1 MTERVNADA
10 APSFRIG
17 DQRNSRSEFSVLDV
31 AIHGRHEGR
40 GVRCARR
47 LVCLFMEKCP
57 TVCALPALL
66 SCRDKDQRAE
76 RGKAS
81 HPAGKRAYSAS
92 TLAVPTC
99 SAGEPTLTVTF
110 PGVLVRTMA
119 TARPSK
125 AWQRAEVY

>member
-1 MTERVNADA
+1 MLMLRRPFALAISAIRGVSSVCWMWRYMAATKGGACDA
-10 APSFRIG
+10 RGGWSVFLWKNVRLSAHCR
-17 DQRNSRSEFSVLDV
+17 RSYPV
-31 AIHGRHEGR
+31 AIKTGGRN
-40 GVRCARR
+40 A
-47 LVCLFMEKCP
+47 
-57 TVCALPALL
+57 
-66 SCRDKDQRAE
+66 
-76 RGKAS
+76 GKAS

-110 PGVLVRTMA
+110 PGVFVRTMA

>member
-1 MTERVNADA
+1 MPV
-10 APSFRIG
+10 
-17 DQRNSRSEFSVLDV
+17 
-31 AIHGRHEGR
+31 R
-40 GVRCARR
+40 GARR
-47 LVCLFMEKCP
+47 MAQSRQSLYGAVLF
-57 TVCALPALL
+57 ALPALL

-110 PGVLVRTMA
+110 PGVFVRTMA